1 MHAHVSLP
9 AIAQAPHQVTIGQIC
24 HNITQHHRNHP
35 KLGTALRLARN
46 TGVETRYLHHPLT
59 SEQVSGALGIA
70 DRNQQAWHDAAGL
83 AEKSATQALE
93 NSGLQPHDID
103 AIVTS
108 NTTSWA
114 SPGLDVHLVETLRL
128 RPDVRRI
135 ALATVGCIG
144 GAQALTRAADLVAA
158 RPGTRVLVVVSEAL
172 STIYHHADTT
182 LESMIYKALFGDS
195 AGACVVSSDQLT
207 PGMRINDSWE
217 YLLPNSRD
225 RYWGRIDELGIHFD
239 STRAATEAPGDAM
252 PALVQWLKSRDAI
265 APDWTVVHAGG
276 PAILTAAQQG
286 LGLTDEQLAH
296 SRAGLREVGNLGGV
310 FVLYGLARTHTTPPA
325 DGDRGLVLAYGP
337 GFTTTA
343 LTGTWTA

>member
-1 MHAHVSLP
+1 MPTHVSRP
-9 AIAQAPHQVTIGQIC
+9 AISNPPHQVTTDQIC
-24 HNITQHHRNHP
+24 NNITQHHPDHP
-35 KLGTALRLARN
+35 KLGTALRVVRN
-46 TGVETRYLHHPLT
+46 TGVHTRYLHHPLD
-59 SEQVSGALGIA
+59 SEQISGNRGIA
-70 DRNQQAWHDAAGL
+70 DRNQQAWNDAATL
-83 AEKSATQALE
+83 AEQAAKRALE
-93 NSGLQPHDID
+93 NAGLQPRDVD

-114 SPGLDVHLVETLRL
+114 SPGLDIHLVETLRL

-158 RPGTRVLVVVSEAL
+158 RPGTRVLVVASEAL
-172 STIYHHADTT
+172 STIYHHADDT

-195 AGACVVSSDQLT
+195 AGACLVSSDQLT
-207 PGMRINDSWE
+207 SGMRIDNTWE

-239 STRAATEAPGDAM
+239 STRAATTAPVDAM
-252 PALVQWLKSRDAI
+252 PALVEWLKSRDATTL
-265 APDWTVVHAGG
+265 DWTVVHAGG

-286 LGLTDEQLAH
+286 LDLTDTQLAH
-296 SRAGLREVGNLGGV
+296 SRASLREVGNLGGIS
-310 FVLYGLARTHTTPPA
+310 VLDVLARTHTTPPA
-325 DGDRGLVLAYGP
+325 DGDRGLMLAYGP

-343 LTGTWTA
+343 LTGTWTG

>member
-1 MHAHVSLP
+1 MPTHVSRP
-9 AIAQAPHQVTIGQIC
+9 AIAKAKHLATADQTC
-24 HNITQHHRNHP
+24 DNITLHHADHP
-35 KLGTALRLARN
+35 KLGTALRLVRN
-46 TGVETRYLHHPLT
+46 TGVETRYLHHPLD
-59 SEQVSGALGIA
+59 SEQISGSLGIA
-70 DRNQQAWHDAAGL
+70 DRNQQAWNDAATL
-83 AEKSATQALE
+83 AEKAATRALE
-93 NSGLQPHDID
+93 NAGLRPHDID

-158 RPGTRVLVVVSEAL
+158 HPGSRVLVVVSEAL
-172 STIYHHADTT
+172 STIYHHADSA

-195 AGACVVSSDQLT
+195 AGACVVSADQLT
-207 PGMRINDSWE
+207 TGMRIEDTWE

-252 PALVQWLKSRDAI
+252 PALVEWLKGRDATN
-265 APDWTVVHAGG
+265 PDWTVVHAGG

-286 LGLTDEQLAH
+286 LDLTDTQLAH
-296 SRAGLREVGNLGGV
+296 SRASLREVGNLGGIS
-310 FVLYGLARTHTTPPA
+310 VLDVLARTYASPPA
-325 DGDRGLVLAYGP
+325 NRDKGVMLAYGP
-337 GFTTTA
+337 GFTTAA